1 MDKGI
6 ESENF
11 FEIGDSGYNEKV
23 AETQD
28 RILIKVL
35 DEVEKCVNKD
45 QRVAT
50 FVEMVETHNIDVVR
64 DALMGVKATY
74 EHFGFT
80 TTVDFIQKTL
90 DDGKSEQGFC
100 IEIDLQPDSTEIS
113 E

>member
-6 ESENF
+6 ESGHF
-11 FEIGDSGYNEKV
+11 FEIGDSGYDGQV

-35 DEVEKCVNKD
+35 DEVEKCINND
-45 QRVAT
+45 QSTVT
-50 FVEMVETHNIDVVR
+50 LFEMVETQNIDVVR
-64 DALMGVKATY
+64 GALMKVKATY
-74 EHFGFT
+74 DHFGFT

-100 IEIDLQPDSTEIS
+100 IEIDLQLDSTEIS
-113 E
+113 D